1 MKLTHI
7 ERSKVAPLKA
17 AGPLRAQAHTARQ
30 PEQNNPRVTKAAQMV
45 ISQAEDSLLHS
56 AFHALRLALYSP
68 ECSSQALV
76 GNLGTAW
83 QLICKKI
90 ICPPSDQ
97 EMFFILTISAK
108 HVKDLGSIFKCQIT

>member
-68 ECSSQALV
+68 ECSSPALV
-76 GNLGTAW
+76 ENLGTA
-83 QLICKKI
+83 
-90 ICPPSDQ
+90 
-97 EMFFILTISAK
+97 
-108 HVKDLGSIFKCQIT
+108 